1 MRAAA
6 GSRSYALDVEYGPP
20 MDRSELVQKHAN
32 LARVVLLCAGE
43 VGWPVHKQG
52 CLPASPLSGLRG
64 PYGHTRR
71 LS

>member
-1 MRAAA
+1 
-6 GSRSYALDVEYGPP
+6 

-52 CLPASPLSGLRG
+52 CLSASPMSGLRG